1 VNGSRAEDWRAR
13 GGYFSWHPDDPD
25 ADPVQIFH
33 LEAGDPE
40 APALLLVH
48 GFPTSSI
55 DWYEV
60 IDRFAE
66 RFRVCAL
73 DFPGYGF
80 SDKPADWGYSLMRDA
95 QLLGFYL
102 SEVLEIESAV
112 VLAHDRGD
120 SVALI
125 MAGGDDGVTPSVRV
139 EHLVLTNGNIFLP
152 LSNLT
157 AAQRLMLDPSTA
169 AGLLEGATPALLAQG
184 MGTATFWPPRDA
196 EDPAVQALTE
206 TFAHQ
211 DGVQVMHETI
221 QYLVERSADE
231 ETWLKALAESK
242 LPTTLIWGLNDTVS
256 PPRVASWVWS
266 QHLMLKPGRNS
277 LYFISDAGHYLQ
289 NDRPDAVVDAALHAL
304 NAAED
309 DGPGAIEAAPSAPLL
324 VDRSRERMSSAAEV
338 LLAGERSAGD

>member
-1 VNGSRAEDWRAR
+1 MSISRAEAWRAR
-13 GGYFSWHPDDPD
+13 GGYFSWRPDDPD
-25 ADPVQIFH
+25 VDPVQIFH
-33 LEAGDPE
+33 VEAGDPE
-40 APALLLVH
+40 APPLLLVH

-60 IDRFAE
+60 VDRLGE

-80 SDKPADWGYSLMRDA
+80 SDKPAGWGYSLMRDA

-102 SEVLEIESAV
+102 SEVLDAESPV

-125 MAGGDDGVTPSVRV
+125 LASGHAGEVASVRL
-139 EHLVLTNGNIFLP
+139 EHLFLTNGNIFLP

-157 AAQRLMLDPSTA
+157 MAQRLMLDRSTA
-169 AGLLEGATPALLAQG
+169 PGLLEGATPALLAQG

-196 EDPAVQALTE
+196 DDPAVQALIE

-211 DGVQVMHETI
+211 DGIRVMHETI

-231 ETWLKALAESK
+231 DTWLE
-242 LPTTLIWGLNDTVS
+242 
-256 PPRVASWVWS
+256 
-266 QHLMLKPGRNS
+266 
-277 LYFISDAGHYLQ
+277 DAGRVGRSDDDDLGSQRHRVSAARGELGLGSASHAQ
-289 NDRPDAVVDAALHAL
+289 ARPQL
-304 NAAED
+304 
-309 DGPGAIEAAPSAPLL
+309 PLL
-324 VDRSRERMSSAAEV
+324 HLGRGPLPPERPT
-338 LLAGERSAGD
+338 RRCC